1 MITTTIVLALVATA
15 CTSSK
20 KDSTS
25 NNTNTAGPAAK
36 RELHIGASLWWQ
48 SPDPAIQG
56 YPGVT
61 VQYDSLVYEPL
72 IHIKS
77 DGTYAPALATSW
89 KYVTSETA
97 PNKTFELTL
106 RPNVKFSDGTPLN
119 ANAVVKWLGYMVS
132 AKGPNSGFLGQ
143 NPTFTAVNDSTVRIA
158 MTASNPDVPFF
169 LSEDG
174 GGWGKVASSAAV
186 ANPKLFASDTYGAGP
201 YKIDYSKSVTNDHYT
216 YVPNPN
222 YYNPDGVKWTQV
234 VVKIS
239 KDSSS
244 TLQAL
249 QAGQLDAAFGDS
261 QTVDGAKA
269 AGFTVKAAPARIL
282 MFPLWDRTGQLT
294 KALGDVKVRQ
304 ALNYAL
310 DRPLLAKSL
319 LGDYGQATSALEPV
333 GNGNSPGAASYYTY
347 DPNKAKGLLAEA
359 GYPNGFTMKL
369 LSFASFDTYARAV
382 AQQLQAVGVTVKIT
396 SKSDPQAWFTA
407 LGSKQ
412 YDSYVTQD
420 LIGPMS
426 TYWTAYFS
434 SAATFN
440 PFKLDDP
447 TISKL
452 YANGA
457 ASSNPQQFWS
467 QMTDYVTQQGY
478 ILPVATASAF
488 VYFKNIGGVDPTAQ
502 RQGLSFVAEWF
513 PTK

>member
-1 MITTTIVLALVATA
+1 VVAIAVVLAVVASA

-20 KDSTS
+20 KSETST
-25 NNTNTAGPAAK
+25 NANTPTSAPK
-36 RELHIGASLWWQ
+36 RELRVGASLWWQ

-72 IHIKS
+72 IHIKP

-89 KYVTSETA
+89 HYVASNSG
-97 PNKTFELTL
+97 PNRTFELTL
-106 RPNVKFSDGTPLN
+106 RPNVKFSDGTPLT
-119 ANAVVKWLGYMVS
+119 ADAVVKWLGYMVS
-132 AKGPNSGFLGQ
+132 AKGPNSGFLGP
-143 NPTFTAVNDSTVRIA
+143 NPTFTAVDSSTVRITL
-158 MTASNPDVPFF
+158 TAPNPDLPFF

-174 GGWGKVASSAAV
+174 GGWGKIASSAAV
-186 ANPKLFASDTYGAGP
+186 ANPKLFATDTYGAGP
-201 YKIDYSKSVTNDHYT
+201 YRIDYSKSVTNDHYT
-216 YVPNPN
+216 YVPDSN
-222 YYNPDGVKWTQV
+222 YYNPAGVKWTQI
-234 VVKIS
+234 VVKVS

-249 QAGQLDAAFGDS
+249 QAGQLDAAFGDA
-261 QTVDGAKA
+261 QTVDAAKA
-269 AGFTVKAAPARIL
+269 AGFNIKAAPARIL
-282 MFPLWDRTGQLT
+282 MVPLWDRTGQIT
-294 KALGDVKVRQ
+294 KALGDVRVRQ

-319 LGDYGQATSALEPV
+319 LGDYGQAISALEPT
-333 GNGNSPGAASYYTY
+333 GLGNSPSATTHYSY
-347 DPNKAKGLLAEA
+347 DPAKAKALLAEA
-359 GYPNGFTMKL
+359 GYANGFTMKL
-369 LSFASFDTYARAV
+369 LSFSTFDTYIRAV
-382 AQQLQAVGVTVKIT
+382 AQQLKAVGVTVKIT

-434 SAATFN
+434 SSATFN
-440 PFKLDDP
+440 PFKLNDP

-452 YANGA
+452 YAEGA
-457 ASSNPQQFWS
+457 ASSDPQKFWS
-467 QMTDYVTQQGY
+467 QLTDYVTDQGY

-488 VYFKNIGGVDPTAQ
+488 AYFKKIGGVEPTAQ